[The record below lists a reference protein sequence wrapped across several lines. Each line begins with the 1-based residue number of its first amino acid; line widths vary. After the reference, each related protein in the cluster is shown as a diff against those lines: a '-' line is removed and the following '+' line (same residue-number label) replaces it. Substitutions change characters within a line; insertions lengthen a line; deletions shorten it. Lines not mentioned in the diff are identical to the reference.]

1 MIMDSTR
8 FAIYAGPYAMNS
20 ALQSHMR
27 YNTNATRY
35 DQYPWRGKPEL
46 EVRMAIVSPRFY
58 VYVLCRPN
66 GKPFYVGKG
75 SGLRHHVHE
84 TEARS
89 GCHCHRCNVIRK
101 IWRAGGEVQRYIV
114 FTTNDEAEA
123 LAYEI
128 ETIALYG
135 RHNLTNKTDGGEGAS
150 NPSADVRSRR
160 SATEKATKST
170 PEMRAALR
178 EQARAVWAN
187 PENRARHAAAIS
199 MPEARARRGYATQQ
213 SWTNPE
219 TKEKRITALRAALA
233 TPEVRA
239 HRSKVSK
246 AMWERRK
253 ARVKEDADD

>member
-1 MIMDSTR
+1 
-8 FAIYAGPYAMNS
+8 
-20 ALQSHMR
+20 
-27 YNTNATRY
+27 
-35 DQYPWRGKPEL
+35 
-46 EVRMAIVSPRFY
+46 MAIVSPRFY

-150 NPSADVRSRR
+150 NPSADVRARR

-170 PEMRAALR
+170 PEMKALQRARAK
-178 EQARAVWAN
+178 AVWAN
-187 PENRARHAAAIS
+187 PQNRAKHAAAIS
-199 MPEARARRGYATQQ
+199 TPDALARRGQATRQNWMNPDARERRSAAIRAAFATPEARARR
-213 SWTNPE
+213 SE
-219 TKEKRITALRAALA
+219 
-233 TPEVRA
+233 
-239 HRSKVSK
+239 VSK
-246 AMWERRK
+246 AMWARRK
-253 ARVKEDADD
+253 AKQAEDVDDERSDG